1 MKFVIDSPETL
12 GTVIRA
18 SRKAMDM
25 RQDDAAGSIGVSE
38 NFLGKVERG
47 GETVQWGK
55 LFQVM
60 QELGLTVTV
69 EVPDAYATKTRQHFE
84 TLQEKSARTQAVHAA
99 TQASQ
104 AGDK

>member
-1 MKFVIDSPETL
+1 MKFEIDSPAKL

-18 SRKAMDM
+18 SRKAMGL

-60 QELGLTVTV
+60 KELGLIVTV
-69 EVPDAYATKTRQHFE
+69 EVPEEFSVLTQNHLQHIRNRS
-84 TLQEKSARTQAVHAA
+84 THSSKSAAPREAE
-99 TQASQ
+99 
-104 AGDK
+104 

>member
-1 MKFVIDSPETL
+1 MKFEIDSPEKL
-12 GTVIRA
+12 GTIIRA
-18 SRKAMDM
+18 SRKAMGL

-60 QELGLTVTV
+60 KELGLIVTV
-69 EVPDAYATKTRQHFE
+69 EVPEELSVSTQNHLQH
-84 TLQEKSARTQAVHAA
+84 LRNKSAHSRKSTTAHEAE
-99 TQASQ
+99 
-104 AGDK
+104 